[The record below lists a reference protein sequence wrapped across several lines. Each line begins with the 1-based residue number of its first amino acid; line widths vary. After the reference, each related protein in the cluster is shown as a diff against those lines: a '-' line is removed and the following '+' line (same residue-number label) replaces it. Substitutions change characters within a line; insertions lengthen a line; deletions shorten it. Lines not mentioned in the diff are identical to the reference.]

1 MTFNHLIDSFY
12 AHLRVDNVNLEDYD
26 TMCTYFLGPKEKY
39 TLVPVFLFNTLKD
52 SILNNIEII
61 DIPLYIPQSKDYAKY
76 DNLMKAITRGVFRDL
91 YGRFQIEDRKF
102 ISYPGGIYEI
112 TYCSYIPVIQN
123 YLLVEIDKPK
133 IKVLEC
139 STNIN
144 FAYMEDKMIKPLI
157 NKLLKFAGAAPNGRI
172 YYNYEVYLPYNI
184 TFCRFNSY
192 SNVNRDLNI
201 ALPNIKLH
209 ENLIRNTL
217 KIL

>member
-1 MTFNHLIDSFY
+1 MTFNHLSDSFCSY
-12 AHLRVDNVNLEDYD
+12 SRVSTIDLEDHEA
-26 TMCTYFLGPKEKY
+26 MCTYFLGPKEKY

-52 SILNNIEII
+52 SILNNVEIV
-61 DIPLYIPQSKDYAKY
+61 DLPLYIPQSKDYDQY
-76 DNLMKAITRGVFRDL
+76 DNLMKAITGGIFRNI
-91 YGRFQIEDRKF
+91 YCRFQIENRKF

-112 TYCSYIPVIQN
+112 TDCSYIPIIQN

-144 FAYMEDKMIKPLI
+144 FAYMGDKMIKPLI

-172 YYNYEVYLPYNI
+172 YYNYETYLPYNI
-184 TFCRFNSY
+184 TFCRFNNY
-192 SNVNRDLNI
+192 SKVDRDLNI